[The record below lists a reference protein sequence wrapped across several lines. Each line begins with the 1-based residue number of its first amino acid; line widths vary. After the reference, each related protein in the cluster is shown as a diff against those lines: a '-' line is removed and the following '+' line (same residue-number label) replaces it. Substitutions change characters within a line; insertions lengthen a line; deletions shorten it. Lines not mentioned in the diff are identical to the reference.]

1 MKNIKKVNGKQK
13 QCKKHWKKPDN
24 VMIEQKHKLAEKQI
38 NVQDIL
44 EKFLQA
50 SVLKYKS
57 RVRVLLV

>member
-1 MKNIKKVNGKQK
+1 
-13 QCKKHWKKPDN
+13 
-24 VMIEQKHKLAEKQI
+24 MIEQKHKLAEKQT

>member
-1 MKNIKKVNGKQK
+1 MENIKKVNGKQK

-24 VMIEQKHKLAEKQI
+24 VMIKQKHKLAEKQI